1 MRNSMVEEQ
10 GGVDCV
16 ARIVRDLSKR
26 TDSRYAVTVA
36 TVATRDRSGNRHEH
50 ARMKVA
56 FYFDW
61 ARCGYVD
68 VFWEDYMCRNCH
80 DPIEHGTFVTRSSK
94 MQMLDA
100 RKLRILDDHCDLEI
114 EY

>member
-1 MRNSMVEEQ
+1 MRDMVTGEHGAE
-10 GGVDCV
+10 CI
-16 ARIVRDLSKR
+16 ARIVQELNKR
-26 TDSRYAVTVA
+26 PDSRYAITVA
-36 TVATRDRSGNRHEH
+36 NVATCDKHGNRHAH

-68 VFWEDYMCRNCH
+68 VFWEDCMCRNCH
-80 DPIEHGTFVTRSSK
+80 DPILHGTFVTRSSE
-94 MQMLDA
+94 MRMLDD
-100 RKLRILDDHCDLEI
+100 RKLRIHDEHCDLEI